1 MKRVKILC
9 VLLCALLVIG
19 SISLTAFAKEMELA
33 PSGEAPVYYIETY
46 DQLKSHALHA
56 QADCIYIL
64 NSDIV
69 QDDNLNDLEVV
80 IPAGSCFN
88 LDLNGY
94 SIKRSTQ
101 GNDNALFR
109 IKSDGRMTIKDTAD
123 VKTGYCSFS
132 EGYSDYNKA
141 VFFNEGGELEIY
153 NGYYEIFSPYEQG
166 DCSVIRTTSGYTNI
180 YDGIF
185 DSSSA
190 WGGDTVSV
198 GHDAYLYDTPHVNIF
213 GGDFYGKYQSI
224 EVSSFGNYL
233 NYGKEYPNGA
243 LHPTL
248 YVLGGKFFICN
259 GGKNGEQAS
268 FAYCNNG
275 WGRVIVAEGTVLSKC
290 LNSSDQRFLSG
301 ASKKLFSQTIDSYTG
316 GYYEVT
322 APPVIMADGLDYYYR
337 LVGMCDKEVVN
348 SYDESVHKIFKEQF
362 DAVKERIDTVLVS
375 ETQKESPLIT
385 LENRTQDH
393 EYINWYI
400 VEESSYNGEETEWV
414 ALSDYQNVSQW
425 QLDERPQDAE
435 SYIVRCVVT
444 NSDLTTYED
453 MVRIVYEPLKES
465 EIVSSVEI
473 KDADTPEAGKNPD
486 FNFTA
491 EDSFYINEIFW
502 TDVTDSQNKVTLK
515 ETDVFEEGHE
525 YQLEVWIRANEYYKF
540 KTDSDGWIDILAFVG
555 GKNAEVIL
563 PGSEIS
569 AEITLTFSVAEE
581 SETTDITEVT
591 ESTNP
596 TEPADPTEPSYTTG
610 STEPSEAETSITQTT
625 GAETKPTEQTAP
637 VTPVDK
643 GVLGDVDGNGK
654 VNIKDATMIQKA
666 VAKIISLTD
675 AEFIRADVNADAKVN
690 IKDATAIQKYVA
702 KIETG
707 LPIGESVK

>member
-1 MKRVKILC
+1 MKKLKVISVLLC
-9 VLLCALLVIG
+9 VLLVMG
-19 SISLTAFAKEMELA
+19 SISLAVSAKETEFA
-33 PSGEAPVYYIETY
+33 DSGEAPIYYIETY

-56 QADCIYIL
+56 QADCRYIL
-64 NSDIV
+64 NNDIV
-69 QDDNLNDLEVV
+69 QEDNLNDLEV
-80 IPAGSCFN
+80 IISAGSVFN

-94 SIKRSTQ
+94 SIKRSTM

-166 DCSVIRTTSGYTNI
+166 SCSVIRTTSGYTNI
-180 YDGIF
+180 YDGTF

-190 WGGDTVSV
+190 WGGDTISV

-224 EVSSFGNYL
+224 DVSPLDNYL

-243 LHPTL
+243 LYPTI
-248 YVLGGKFFICN
+248 YVIGGNFYICN
-259 GGKNGEQAS
+259 GGKNGEDAS

-290 LNSSDQRFLSG
+290 LNSSDQMFLRG
-301 ASKKLFSQTIDSYTG
+301 VSKKLFSDTIDDYTG
-316 GYYEVT
+316 GYYKVT
-322 APPVIMADGLDYYYR
+322 APPMIMSQGLDYYYR
-337 LVGMCDKEVVN
+337 LVGMCDKAVVD
-348 SYDESVHKIFKEQF
+348 SYDESVHKIFKDRF
-362 DAVKERIDTVLVS
+362 DEVKERIDTILVS
-375 ETQKESPLIT
+375 ETEKESPLIT

-393 EYINWYI
+393 KYINWYM
-400 VEESSYNGEETEWV
+400 VEESSYCGEETEWTS
-414 ALSDYQNVSQW
+414 LGDYNNVSQW
-425 QLDERPQDAE
+425 QFNERPQDAE
-435 SYIVRCVVT
+435 SYIIRCVVT
-444 NSDLTTYED
+444 KSDLTTLED

-473 KDADTPEAGKNPD
+473 KDIDIPEAGKTPD
-486 FNFTA
+486 FSFTA
-491 EDSFYINEIFW
+491 QDSFYINEIFW
-502 TDVTDSQNKVTLK
+502 TDITDSQNKVTLK
-515 ETDVFEEGHE
+515 ETDVFEAGHN

-540 KTDSDGWIDILAFVG
+540 RTDSDGWIDISAFVD
-555 GKNAEVIL
+555 GKEAEVIL

-569 AEITLTFSVAEE
+569 AEITLSYTVPEGP
-581 SETTDITEVT
+581 ETTDVTEITEPSKPT

-596 TEPADPTEPSYTTG
+596 TEPSESATSATQSTDTKSTEPTEPVN
-610 STEPSEAETSITQTT
+610 PD
-625 GAETKPTEQTAP
+625 
-637 VTPVDK
+637 DK
-643 GVLGDVDGNGK
+643 GILGDVNRDGK
-654 VNIKDATMIQKA
+654 VNIKDATQIQKF
-666 VAKIISLTD
+666 VAKIIDFTD
-675 AEFIRADVNADAKVN
+675 AEKLRAEVNADTKVN
-690 IKDATAIQKYVA
+690 IKDATAIQKFVA

-707 LPIGESVK
+707 FPIGEKIA